1 MVTHWMVR
9 LPHNVNSV
17 TLLGESSHVRV
28 TLIHFFL
35 KKRMSV
41 SKRAAFS
48 DSASEWNYD
57 KPICFQKGC
66 LMGSLELTCAS
77 CAKGACSFHVGGGFE
92 CIKCNQWNCYKCQ
105 TPSSTLEQ
113 PVCNLCK

>member
-1 MVTHWMVR
+1 
-9 LPHNVNSV
+9 
-17 TLLGESSHVRV
+17 
-28 TLIHFFL
+28 
-35 KKRMSV
+35 MSV